1 MVHPPDFVRCPNA
14 SCPSA
19 ASPDPPDFVRHS
31 FLVTKR
37 GKKQRWR
44 CKSCGRT
51 FTRRAGTPYHRLRS
65 SPTAFDLALKLSME
79 GTSKAAITRSLG
91 VSRATIGRWIAR
103 AAASAR
109 TFCDTVIRDVEPY
122 EVQADELRSFAPH
135 PEDRSWVWSAIEVW
149 SRLWLS
155 RRIGTRA
162 QKNCLALMRDAR
174 SRCRAIDARVLI
186 STDGYAGYPRAVRQ
200 AFGPT
205 CVHGVSNKVFR
216 HGAIV
221 RVHHKLVTGHRWQL
235 AEALERSEDSDD
247 LNTAYIERLNL
258 FIRRALVYLHRR
270 TSSVLQSRGNLVDQI
285 DLLRCYYNFVRPHGA
300 LRFGREV
307 RTPAQQAGLVTRR
320 LSFRDIFLALRPGRR
335 VGWLLG
341 ERRKREWSMVS
352 WSATVNGHLP
362 CVR

>member
-1 MVHPPDFVRCPNA
+1 M
-14 SCPSA
+14 
-19 ASPDPPDFVRHS
+19 
-31 FLVTKR
+31 
-37 GKKQRWR
+37 
-44 CKSCGRT
+44 
-51 FTRRAGTPYHRLRS
+51 
-65 SPTAFDLALKLSME
+65 
-79 GTSKAAITRSLG
+79 
-91 VSRATIGRWIAR
+91 
-103 AAASAR
+103 
-109 TFCDTVIRDVEPY
+109 
-122 EVQADELRSFAPH
+122 
-135 PEDRSWVWSAIEVW
+135 
-149 SRLWLS
+149 
-155 RRIGTRA
+155 
-162 QKNCLALMRDAR
+162 
-174 SRCRAIDARVLI
+174 LI

-270 TSSVLQSRGNLVDQI
+270 TSRVLQSRGNLVDQI

-300 LRFGREV
+300 LKFGREV
-307 RTPAQQAGLVTRR
+307 RTPAQQAGRVTRR
-320 LSFRDIFLALRPGRR
+320 LTFRDIFLALHPGRR
-335 VGWLLG
+335 VGWLVG